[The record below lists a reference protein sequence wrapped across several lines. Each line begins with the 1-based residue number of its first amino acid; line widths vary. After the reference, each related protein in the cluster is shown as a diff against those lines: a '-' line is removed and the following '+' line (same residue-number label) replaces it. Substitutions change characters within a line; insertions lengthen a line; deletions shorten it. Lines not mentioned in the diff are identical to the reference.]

1 MPVQTISLYKGRT
14 PAEKRLIADCIQDAL
29 SFAGYPSNDRFQKIQ
44 EYEDDDFIIDSTFPN
59 YATAPRT
66 RDFVLVQIWISTGR
80 PDSMKH
86 DMIEQIQ
93 RNLGTRVGLKAADVM
108 VVLQETAR
116 EHSSLYRG
124 VSSDLLPPVV
134 PRASNAQ

>member
-1 MPVQTISLYKGRT
+1 MPIQTISLYKGRT

-44 EYEDDDFIIDSTFPN
+44 EYADEDFIIDPTFPN
-59 YATAPRT
+59 YAAAPRT

-80 PDSMKH
+80 PDSMKQ

-93 RNLGTRVGLKAADVM
+93 RNLDTRVGLKAADVM

-124 VSSDLLPPVV
+124 VPPDQLPLIT
-134 PRASNAQ
+134 PRAGKA

>member
-1 MPVQTISLYKGRT
+1 MPIQTISLYKGRT

-29 SFAGYPSNDRFQKIQ
+29 SFAGYPGNDRFQKIH
-44 EYEDDDFIIDSTFPN
+44 EYEDEDFIIDPVFPN
-59 YATAPRT
+59 YAATPRT

-93 RNLGTRVGLKAADVM
+93 RNLGTRVGLNAADVM

-124 VSSDLLPPVV
+124 VPLDQLPPVV
-134 PRASNAQ
+134 PRAGRAL

>member
-1 MPVQTISLYKGRT
+1 MPIQTISLYKGRT

-29 SFAGYPSNDRFQKIQ
+29 SFAGYPSNDRFQKIH
-44 EYEDDDFIIDSTFPN
+44 EYEDDDFIVDPVFPN
-59 YATAPRT
+59 FSATPRT

-93 RNLGTRVGLKAADVM
+93 HNLGTRVGLNAADVM

-116 EHSSLYRG
+116 ENSSLYRG
-124 VSSDLLPPVV
+124 VPPELLPRIV
-134 PRASNAQ
+134 PRAGNAQ

>member
-1 MPVQTISLYKGRT
+1 MPIQTISLYKGRT
-14 PAEKRLIADCIQDAL
+14 PAKKRLIADCIQDAL

-44 EYEDDDFIIDSTFPN
+44 EYEDDDFIVDPIFPN
-59 YATAPRT
+59 YSATPRT
-66 RDFVLVQIWISTGR
+66 RDFVLIQIWISTGR

-93 RNLGTRVGLKAADVM
+93 HNLRTRVGLNAADVM

-116 EHSSLYRG
+116 ENSSLYRG
-124 VSSDLLPPVV
+124 VPPDLLPRIV
-134 PRASNAQ
+134 PRAGNAP

>member
-1 MPVQTISLYKGRT
+1 MPIQTLSLYKGRT

-59 YATAPRT
+59 YSAAPRT

-80 PDSMKH
+80 PDSMKR
-86 DMIEQIQ
+86 DIIEQIQ
-93 RNLGTRVGLKAADVM
+93 RNLGTRVGLRAADVM

-116 EHSSLYRG
+116 ENSSIYRG
-124 VSSDLLPPVV
+124 VPPDQLPLIA
-134 PRASNAQ
+134 PRVSNAQ